1 MSAYQNTWYEFDGPV
16 KCEVEDGY
24 ILRVYGREF
33 TSAFLRGTYTEVE
46 LWARPLKTSIL
57 IQHLDWAEFQF
68 GPRMEYVEFY
78 LDRLPIGSTEG
89 LGAGLRS
96 GLGFSLLPP

>member
-78 LDRLPIGSTEG
+78 LDIRVYPFVRNPVKLRQSNNPPI
-89 LGAGLRS
+89 
-96 GLGFSLLPP
+96 

>member
-68 GPRMEYVEFY
+68 GPSMEYVEFY
-78 LDRLPIGSTEG
+78 LDRLPRALDRNARCWATVWGYRQ
-89 LGAGLRS
+89 A
-96 GLGFSLLPP
+96 

>member
-16 KCEVEDGY
+16 KCELEDGY
-24 ILRVYGREF
+24 ILRIYGHEF
-33 TSAFLRGTYTEVE
+33 TSAFLRGTYAEVE

-57 IQHLDWAEFQF
+57 IQHLDWADFRL

-78 LDRLPIGSTEG
+78 LDGDKLPQLYGKPRCWATVW
-89 LGAGLRS
+89 LRA
-96 GLGFSLLPP
+96 